1 MNVPHS
7 LFISLFDTKDSK
19 DKKILNKYLRWNC
32 QSFTDDNRNIQ
43 WCPYTKE
50 CDYAAQK
57 VSSYDTMVICDCC
70 CGNSFCFKC
79 GQEQHW
85 PADCEMRKKW
95 EMKNSSES
103 ENLTWIIANTKMCP
117 NDKCGRPIEKNQG
130 CNHMNCKI
138 CGADFCWMCLG
149 PWKDHNQA
157 SGGYYKCNKFE
168 DKESKD
174 PKVKEREAAKAELTK
189 YIFYFERY
197 DNHNKSEKLARELR
211 PVINNK
217 IEMLHKLK

>member
-1 MNVPHS
+1 
-7 LFISLFDTKDSK
+7 
-19 DKKILNKYLRWNC
+19 
-32 QSFTDDNRNIQ
+32 
-43 WCPYTKE
+43 
-50 CDYAAQK
+50 
-57 VSSYDTMVICDCC
+57 
-70 CGNSFCFKC
+70 
-79 GQEQHW
+79 
-85 PADCEMRKKW
+85 MRKKW

-149 PWKDHNQA
+149 PWKEHNQA

-174 PKVKEREAAKAELTK
+174 PKVKEREAAKVELTK

-211 PVINNK
+211 PVIDNK
-217 IEMLHKLK
+217 IGMLHHLK